1 MIMMKYQLAVFDMDG
16 TVLNT
21 LADLTDC
28 VNYALALHGLPPRS
42 EREIRSFTCRGLR
55 RMTELALPDGADSR
69 LADEVFHDFS
79 RYYAEHCADRTAP
92 YDGITGVLKELRSA
106 GMKIAMV
113 SNKDESAARK
123 LCDRHLGGLLDYAAG
138 AREGVRKKPSPEP
151 IDAALSA
158 LGVRRSEAVCVGD
171 SEVDVETAK
180 NAGMD
185 FIAVDWGF
193 RGREDLLAAG
203 ASVIASDMGE
213 LARLILGGPE

>member
-1 MIMMKYQLAVFDMDG
+1 MKYRLAIFDMDG

-21 LADLTDC
+21 LTDLTDC
-28 VNYALALHGLPPRS
+28 VNYALALHGLPQRS
-42 EREIRSFTCRGLR
+42 EREVRSFTCRGLR
-55 RMTELALPDGADSR
+55 RMTELALPEGAEAG
-69 LADEVFHDFS
+69 LADEVFRDFS

-92 YDGITGVLKELRSA
+92 YDGITDVLKELRSA

-113 SNKDESAARK
+113 SNKDESAARR
-123 LCDRHLGGLLDYAAG
+123 LCDKHLCGLLDYAAG

-151 IDAALSA
+151 IDAALDA
-158 LGVRRSEAVCVGD
+158 LGVQRSDSVCVGD

-193 RGREDLLAAG
+193 RDRKDLLAAG
-203 ASVIASDMGE
+203 AAVITSDMGE
-213 LARLILGGPE
+213 LVRLILGDSE